1 MKNENHSEIVS
12 ANSAVIRQGS
22 YLMGAVSPLI
32 AGALYQYSGMRA
44 TLLFV
49 AVLFACSA
57 IIFSTVDI
65 NKKA

>member
-1 MKNENHSEIVS
+1 MKTILGVLSLT
-12 ANSAVIRQGS
+12 R